1 MLKDCRVFTTLP
13 VTDPARARRFY
24 ADKLGLRPTQPDGDY
39 YECGEGTRFVIS
51 KMGSKPGGHTQMVF
65 AVDDITSALRELR
78 SKGVVFEEYDYP
90 TMETVDSVFDAGD
103 LKAAWFKDSEGNMI
117 GVMQPLAGSV
127 LAFAA
132 ASAAAR

>member
-1 MLKDCRVFTTLP
+1 MFKDCRVFTTLP

-51 KMGSKPGGHTQMVF
+51 KMESKPGGHTQMVF

-78 SKGVVFEEYDYP
+78 SKGVVFEEYAFP
-90 TMETVDSVFDAGD
+90 AMKTVDGIFDAGD

-117 GVMQPLAGSV
+117 GVMEPVEGSV

-132 ASAAAR
+132 TGIKAT